1 LSSAVSPF
9 DRSGAREQQRQRTRA
24 RLYQEALAEFA
35 RVGFDRASVSEIARA
50 ADVSRPAFYFHFP
63 TKEHVLLELQWHK
76 EREIVEALEGCDT
89 LAKTLMT
96 LADALVTSLESIE
109 GPGVARDMFSIY
121 ARRPDWPPLDEQPF
135 PLARLIE
142 ERFAEGAARGELRT
156 GLDPNAAPLLCLTGV
171 FGYLIASSESTD
183 QRADLRT
190 MLSLYLSDD
199 PDRG

>member
-9 DRSGAREQQRQRTRA
+9 DRAGAREQQRQRTRA
-24 RLYQEALAEFA
+24 RLYEEALAEFA
-35 RVGFDRASVSEIARA
+35 RVGFDRASVTEIARA
-50 ADVSRPAFYFHFP
+50 AGVSRPAFYFHFP

-76 EREIVEALEGCDT
+76 ERELVEALDGCDT

-96 LADALVTSLESIE
+96 LADALVTSLESIA

-142 ERFAEGAARGELRT
+142 ERFAEGAARGELRA
-156 GLDPNAAPLLCLTGV
+156 GLDPKAASLLCLTGV
-171 FGYLIASSESTD
+171 FGYLMASPESTD
-183 QRADLRT
+183 PRAGLRT

-199 PDRG
+199 PDRR